1 MEHLE
6 HVLVIDDD
14 PALLEQTEQALCSNY
29 QVSLANSGR
38 QAIEYLKRNACID
51 LILLDIQMPQMD
63 GYETLRQIRLITQYA
78 ETPIIF
84 LTGLTDTQSELQGL
98 TVGAVDYITKPF
110 DSQVLLARVELR
122 LCTGMQLVEKKL
134 ESLPHPLTNSELNV
148 ARLLARSYSN
158 QEIAEELHYALDSV
172 KKLVSHILEKLDIHS
187 RKEIRKFFKIR

>member
-122 LCTGMQLVEKKL
+122 LCTGMQLDEKKL